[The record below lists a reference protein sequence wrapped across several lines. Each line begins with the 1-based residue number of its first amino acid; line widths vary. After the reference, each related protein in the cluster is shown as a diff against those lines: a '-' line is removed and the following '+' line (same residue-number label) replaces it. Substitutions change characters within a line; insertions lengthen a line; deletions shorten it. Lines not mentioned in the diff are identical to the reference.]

1 MEMASDIATAFV
13 EARKSGRPIA
23 EYPGERP
30 ATLAAAYRVQDQAL
44 SLWDREVAGWKV
56 GKINPPDSEVLGAN
70 RLAGPIFADSV
81 QRETDGLAK
90 FTIFGGGFAAVEAE
104 FMLRLKVLDEALP
117 KTPREAMRWIDE
129 VRIGLEIASSPYA
142 GINADGPCV
151 TISDHGNNAGI
162 LLGRTVPEEIWDTLN
177 SVPVSVRID
186 DTVVGSATTADMLDG
201 PFGAVCFL
209 LQNLADRGVGLRSD
223 WWISSG
229 AITGVHEIRPG
240 QQIGASFGDIG
251 SVAISTTTFGE

>member
-56 GKINPPDSEVLGAN
+56 GKINPPHSEVLGAN

-162 LLGRTVPEEIWDTLN
+162 LLGRIVPEEMWGTLN
-177 SVPVSVRID
+177 CVPVSVRIH

-240 QQIGASFGDIG
+240 QQIGASFGEIG

>member
-56 GKINPPDSEVLGAN
+56 GKINPPHSEVLGAN

-104 FMLRLKVLDEALP
+104 LMLRLKVLDEALP

-162 LLGRTVPEEIWDTLN
+162 LLGRIVPEEMWGTLN
-177 SVPVSVRID
+177 CVPVSVRID

-240 QQIGASFGDIG
+240 QQIGASFGEIG